1 MDNNSVVKSLCE
13 LEIRS
18 EAEAEVYESYVN
30 AALEDGQTETKSVQR
45 SYATVLTVGDIRE
58 LMESDIQSVSN
69 VTSLSKTEATLLLS
83 HFSW

>member
-1 MDNNSVVKSLCE
+1 MVKSLCE

-18 EAEAEVYESYVN
+18 EAEVYESYLN
-30 AALEDGQTETKSVQR
+30 ASLEDGQTETKSVQR

-69 VTSLSKTEATLLLS
+69 VTSLDKAEATLLLS
-83 HFSW
+83 HLSW